1 MPILLGLRFV
11 YLFKVVLIHFLLLQ
25 KISMPI
31 EGCGLIT
38 SLHQSGLANPREFEP
53 IGLTN
58 EKDL

>member
-1 MPILLGLRFV
+1 M
-11 YLFKVVLIHFLLLQ
+11 FKVVLIHFLLLQ